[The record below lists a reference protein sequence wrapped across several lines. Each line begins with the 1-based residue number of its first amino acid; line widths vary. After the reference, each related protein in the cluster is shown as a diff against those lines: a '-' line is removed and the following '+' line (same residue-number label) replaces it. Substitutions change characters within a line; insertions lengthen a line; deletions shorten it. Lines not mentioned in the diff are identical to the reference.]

1 MENFETIT
9 GDKHLEHIGGCVG
22 IMRLR
27 VISESSEDRFYHWWD
42 EDGGLWHDQSRLCH
56 LVRFSSFHKKI
67 VFIYLFEFLFRI
79 VYKIF
84 IVIFQIES

>member
-27 VISESSEDRFYHWWD
+27 VISESSEDRFYHWASWLEANGNEND
-42 EDGGLWHDQSRLCH
+42 CFEDIGGTRM
-56 LVRFSSFHKKI
+56 V
-67 VFIYLFEFLFRI
+67 
-79 VYKIF
+79 VYGMTNRGYAT
-84 IVIFQIES
+84 